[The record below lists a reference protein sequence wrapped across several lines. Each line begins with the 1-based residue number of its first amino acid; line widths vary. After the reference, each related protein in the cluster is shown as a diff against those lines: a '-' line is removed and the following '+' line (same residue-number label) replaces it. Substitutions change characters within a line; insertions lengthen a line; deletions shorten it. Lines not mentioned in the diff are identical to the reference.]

1 MLIQLTKLPAPEMSL
16 RRAVPLLVWIL
27 VSAFAI
33 APASALDTHLSASDR
48 LQAVKQALV
57 DLALETDVKLG
68 STAYLDAAG
77 VLHESSI
84 LSSDSLVRGVRVVAY
99 LEEAGIAIAKVD
111 ASILSDPSC
120 PGSRPEIRREASVRI
135 VHGMPN
141 SRVGDHYV
149 SELARASEQALLQA
163 LAASTD
169 WSVNPE
175 TKYSNSYGRFLSG
188 TAVDQV
194 PYRFDIVMRE
204 RDPLR
209 TVTNLGEK
217 ALHHGLDSGYDA
229 AAWAVEKVPALN
241 FHQPWSGVALEYELT
256 LIDRDRGIP
265 LWRKTL
271 PVNYPRVD
279 RGYSKNSVPLK
290 FSQQVAKAT
299 QRLIADVNAAMDC
312 QTEFYQMAKIPG
324 ASNIASI
331 NAGEVAGIKV
341 GDQFLISTD
350 EKILNQVLSMSGLA
364 GLALAEVQ
372 SVANHSATLK
382 HIAGPQW
389 AGDVSRSVALHF

>member
-1 MLIQLTKLPAPEMSL
+1 MLAPKTSM
-16 RRAVPLLVWIL
+16 RRTVPVLVWLLV
-27 VSAFAI
+27 STFAI
-33 APASALDTHLSASDR
+33 APASALDTHLSASDK

-84 LSSDSLVRGVRVVAY
+84 LSSDSLVRGVRVLSY

-120 PGSRPEIRREASVRI
+120 PGSRPEIRREASVR
-135 VHGMPN
+135 VVNRTAN
-141 SRVGDHYV
+141 SRVGDHYM
-149 SELARASEQALLQA
+149 SELARASEQTLLKA
-163 LAASTD
+163 LAASND
-169 WSVNPE
+169 WSVKTE

-188 TAVDQV
+188 SAVDQV

-209 TVTNLGEK
+209 SVTNLGEK
-217 ALHHGLDSGYDA
+217 GLHHGLLSGYDA
-229 AAWAVEKVPALN
+229 GAWAAKKLPELN
-241 FHQPWSGVALEYELT
+241 FYQPWSGVALEYELT
-256 LIDRDRGIP
+256 LVDRARGIP
-265 LWRKTL
+265 LWSKTL

-279 RGYSKNSVPLK
+279 RGYSKDSVPLK

-299 QRLIADVNAAMDC
+299 QRLIADVNVTMDC

-324 ASNIASI
+324 ASNVASI

-389 AGDVSRSVALHF
+389 AGNVSRSVALHF

>member
-1 MLIQLTKLPAPEMSL
+1 MLAPKMSL
-16 RRAVPLLVWIL
+16 RRTVPVLVWLL

-33 APASALDTHLSASDR
+33 APASALDTHLSASDK

-84 LSSDSLVRGVRVVAY
+84 LSSDSLVRGVRVLSY

-120 PGSRPEIRREASVRI
+120 PGSRPEIRREASVRVVNGI
-135 VHGMPN
+135 PN
-141 SRVGDHYV
+141 SRVGDHYM
-149 SELARASEQALLQA
+149 SELARASEQSLLKA
-163 LAASTD
+163 LAASND
-169 WSVNPE
+169 WSVKTE

-188 TAVDQV
+188 SAVDQV

-209 TVTNLGEK
+209 SVTNLGEK
-217 ALHHGLDSGYDA
+217 ALHHGLLSGYDA
-229 AAWAVEKVPALN
+229 GAWAAKKLPELN

-256 LIDRDRGIP
+256 LVDRARGIP
-265 LWRKTL
+265 LWSKTL

-279 RGYSKNSVPLK
+279 RGYSKDSVPLK

-299 QRLIADVNAAMDC
+299 QRLIADVNVTMDC

-324 ASNIASI
+324 ASNVASI

-389 AGDVSRSVALHF
+389 AGNVSRSVALHF

>member
-1 MLIQLTKLPAPEMSL
+1 MLVPKMSL
-16 RRAVPLLVWIL
+16 RRTVTVWVWLLVS
-27 VSAFAI
+27 VFAI
-33 APASALDTHLSASDR
+33 APASALDTHLSASDK

-84 LSSDSLVRGVRVVAY
+84 LSSDSLVRGVRVLSY

-120 PGSRPEIRREASVRI
+120 PGSRPEIRREASVRVVSGI
-135 VHGMPN
+135 PN
-141 SRVGDHYV
+141 NRVGDHYI
-149 SELARASEQALLQA
+149 SELASASEQTLLKA
-163 LAASTD
+163 LAGSND
-169 WSVNPE
+169 WSVKTE
-175 TKYSNSYGRFLSG
+175 TKHSNSYERFLSG

-209 TVTNLGEK
+209 SVTNYGEK
-217 ALHHGLDSGYDA
+217 TLHHGLRGGYDA
-229 AAWAVEKVPALN
+229 AAWAVEKLPELN
-241 FHQPWSGVALEYELT
+241 YHQPWSAVALEYELT
-256 LIDRDRGIP
+256 LVDRARGIP
-265 LWRKTL
+265 LWSKTL

-279 RGYSKNSVPLK
+279 RGYSKDPVPLE
-290 FSQQVAKAT
+290 FYQQVVKAT
-299 QRLIADVNAAMDC
+299 QRLIADVNVTMDC

-324 ASNIASI
+324 ASNVASI

-389 AGDVSRSVALHF
+389 AGNISRSVALHF